1 MAKRELTV
9 PDIGGYTDVAIIDVY
24 ISQGDEVKDGDSLIA
39 LESAKAVTD
48 IPSELSGTIVEVFVE
63 VGDTVSQGSKIASIE
78 VAEEKQTVEIE
89 PEAPKEKES
98 SQQSAPPAS
107 EQVLASQPYAAVYHA
122 TPSVRQYAREQNV
135 ELSKAVGTGPHGR
148 ITRED
153 IDTALGSK
161 SPSERIPAPHRSE
174 SEEEPREVRRDLSR
188 IAKVSGPH
196 LSESY
201 RNLVHVT
208 HFDTS
213 DITELEEFRLKVKP
227 EFASEG
233 LGLSILPF
241 IIKASVAA
249 LKRYPTFNAQLDEK
263 AGQIIEK
270 HYYNIGVAVD
280 TPEGLVVP
288 VIKNADTLTVT
299 QIAQRLAELSEKAR
313 QGKLKMDEISGGTF
327 SISSLGGIGGTG
339 FTPIINAPES
349 AILGVSKAQMQ
360 PVYDGQTF
368 VPRLILPFSVSYD
381 HRIIDGALGARF
393 ARHLAELLEDVRRL
407 LL

>member
-1 MAKRELTV
+1 MAKKELTV

-24 ISQGDEVKDGDSLIA
+24 ISQGEDVHEGDSLIA

-48 IPSELSGTIVEVFVE
+48 IPSELTGRILEVFVE
-63 VGDTVSQGSKIASIE
+63 TGDTVSQGSRIASIE
-78 VAEEKQTVEIE
+78 VAEDEAVEEEKNAEPE
-89 PEAPKEKES
+89 PEAPKEEKS
-98 SQQSAPPAS
+98 SQKTDQK
-107 EQVLASQPYAAVYHA
+107 QVTASQPFGSVYHA

-135 ELSKAVGTGPHGR
+135 ELSDAVGTGPNGR

-153 IDTALGSK
+153 IDRAQKDRTATAVFQ
-161 SPSERIPAPHRSE
+161 SPTTEGQPL
-174 SEEEPREVRRDLSR
+174 EVRRDLSR

-227 EFASEG
+227 EFARDG

-241 IIKASVAA
+241 IIKAAVAA
-249 LKRYPTFNAQLDEK
+249 LKKYPAFNAQLDEA

-280 TPEGLVVP
+280 TPDGLIVP
-288 VIKNADTLTVT
+288 VIKNADTLSVT
-299 QIAQRLAELSEKAR
+299 QIAERLAELSGKAR
-313 QGKLKMDEISGGTF
+313 EGRLNRDEITGGTF

-349 AILGVSKAQMQ
+349 AILGVSKARME
-360 PVYDGQTF
+360 PVYDGESF